1 MFRRRSYLRIPAIFY
16 IYVAALAG
24 MTAFAASHIDAT
36 PDTPAPVRLV
46 SR

>member
-1 MFRRRSYLRIPAIFY
+1 MFRRRSYLHIPAIFY

-36 PDTPAPVRLV
+36 PDATAPIKIVAR
-46 SR
+46 

>member
-1 MFRRRSYLRIPAIFY
+1 MFRRRSYLHVPAIFY

-36 PDTPAPVRLV
+36 PDTPAPTKIV